1 MTLLQWILLFSFLGG
16 ALSVMA
22 AGLFLLLPEQVRGR
36 LLPHAVSFAIGALLG
51 AALLGLLPHAL
62 EAVQGDDFHAVTG
75 AVLLGLFGFFVLE
88 KLVLWRHCHH
98 EHCEIHQ
105 PDTHSH
111 VHPAAGTLILIGDS
125 LHNFIDGILIAA
137 AFLTDIHLGIV
148 TALAV
153 AAHEIPQE
161 VGDFAVLLHS
171 GFSTSRAFL
180 FNLLSSLAT
189 VVGGV
194 LAYYSLNELQPL
206 LPYVLA
212 VAASSFIYVAV
223 ADLIPGLHKRAEFSA
238 TLKQMLLIGAGVGL
252 IYLTH
257 STLHN

>member
-1 MTLLQWILLFSFLGG
+1 MSLLSWILLFSLLGG
-16 ALSVMA
+16 ALSVIA
-22 AGLFLLLPEQVRGR
+22 AAVFLLLPEALRTR

-62 EAVQGDDFHAVTG
+62 ESFGGNDFHSITG
-75 AVLLGLFGFFVLE
+75 TLLLGLFGFFLLE

-98 EHCEIHQ
+98 EQCEV
-105 PDTHSH
+105 H
-111 VHPAAGTLILIGDS
+111 VPENDDHHHPAAGTLILIGDG

-137 AFLTDIHLGIV
+137 AFLTDLHLGIV
-148 TALAV
+148 TSLAV

-171 GFSTSRAFL
+171 GFSTKKAFV
-180 FNLLSSLAT
+180 FNLLSSLTTIIGAL
-189 VVGGV
+189 
-194 LAYYSLNELQPL
+194 LAYYSFKDLEPV

-212 VAASSFIYVAV
+212 VAAASFIYIAV
-223 ADLIPGLHKRAEFSA
+223 ADLIPGLHKRVEFSA
-238 TLKQMLLIGAGVGL
+238 TVKQMLLIGAGVGL

-257 STLHN
+257 ATLHT